1 MRKLMLLTSSLFL
14 FAATMCAQSG
24 SEDPS
29 WSYQL
34 NYYQGDSL
42 YRAGD
47 YAGAVEK
54 LNVAIL
60 TKKSDPDVFLLR
72 ARAYIKL
79 GDFKK
84 AKRDLRSAQR
94 IGNYEADM
102 LMDSLMGRTV
112 EQKDAEFE
120 KDLEKY
126 LRKTE

>member
-1 MRKLMLLTSSLFL
+1 MRKLLFL
-14 FAATMCAQSG
+14 MSFFLLLMAPLCAQTG
-24 SEDPS
+24 SDDPS
-29 WSYQL
+29 WSYQM

-54 LNVAIL
+54 LTIAIL

-79 GDFKK
+79 GDIKK

-94 IGNYEADM
+94 IGNYRADM
-102 LMDSLMGRTV
+102 LMDSLVGRPA
-112 EQKDAEFE
+112 EQQDAEF
-120 KDLEKY
+120 KNDLEKY
-126 LRKTE
+126 LRETQ